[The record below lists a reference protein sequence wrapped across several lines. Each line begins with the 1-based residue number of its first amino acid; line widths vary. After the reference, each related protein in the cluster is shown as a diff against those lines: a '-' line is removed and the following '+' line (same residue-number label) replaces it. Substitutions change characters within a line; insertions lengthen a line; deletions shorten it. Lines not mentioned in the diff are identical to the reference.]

1 MKLQLNNK
9 LRYSLYAV
17 LACVFL
23 LLTSCKYENGVKVND
38 KSGTRPVTV
47 FEYDGCE
54 YISVY
59 SHSGH
64 FAIAHKGNCKYC
76 NTR

>member
-1 MKLQLNNK
+1 MKLRLNNK

-23 LLTSCKYENGVKVND
+23 LSCENENGVKVND
-38 KSGTRPVTV
+38 KAGTRSVTV

-64 FAIAHKGNCKYC
+64 FAVAHKGNCKYC
-76 NTR
+76 NAR

>member
-9 LRYSLYAV
+9 LRYSLYA
-17 LACVFL
+17 LLSCVFL
-23 LLTSCKYENGVKVND
+23 SLTSCENKNGVKIND
-38 KSGTRPVTV
+38 KVGKRPVTV

-59 SHSGH
+59 GYSGN
-64 FAIAHKGNCKYC
+64 FAVAHKGNCKYC
-76 NTR
+76 NAH

>member
-17 LACVFL
+17 LAFVFL
-23 LLTSCKYENGVKVND
+23 LSCENENGVKVND
-38 KSGTRPVTV
+38 KAGTRSVTV

-59 SHSGH
+59 SHSGY
-64 FAIAHKGNCKYC
+64 FAVAHKGNCKYC
-76 NTR
+76 NAR